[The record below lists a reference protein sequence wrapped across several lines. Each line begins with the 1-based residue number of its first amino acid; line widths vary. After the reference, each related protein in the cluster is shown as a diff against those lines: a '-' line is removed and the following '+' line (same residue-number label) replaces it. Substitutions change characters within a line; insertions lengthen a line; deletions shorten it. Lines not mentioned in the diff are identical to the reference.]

1 MQIRYLLGRNSKLKT
16 NSIRRSINSQ
26 MHNKRVQGM
35 TKYLVA
41 TFAALSLLIT
51 GTVFGNSSY
60 DKQKVVYHV
69 NYSDGKRAIG
79 AMRNAQN
86 HINALGQD
94 NYEIQFVLHGNGIEL
109 LRSVAQNNQD
119 AAGRI
124 DSLRGQGVD
133 FKICANTLKG
143 RKIALD
149 DLYFAEKSD
158 VVPSGVAEIGKLQQQ
173 GFVYLRP

>member
-1 MQIRYLLGRNSKLKT
+1 MKNALLSTFTILSLILSGWA
-16 NSIRRSINSQ
+16 
-26 MHNKRVQGM
+26 
-35 TKYLVA
+35 VA
-41 TFAALSLLIT
+41 TSPYA
-51 GTVFGNSSY
+51 
-60 DKQKVVYHV
+60 KQKVVYHV

-86 HINALGQD
+86 HINALGKD

-109 LRSVAQNNQD
+109 LRSVALNNSD

-124 DSLRGQGVD
+124 DSLKSQGVD

-149 DLYFAEKSD
+149 DLYFAEESD
-158 VVPSGVAEIGKLQQQ
+158 VVPSGVAEIGKLQQD

>member
-1 MQIRYLLGRNSKLKT
+1 
-16 NSIRRSINSQ
+16 
-26 MHNKRVQGM
+26 M

-41 TFAALSLLIT
+41 TVAALSLLIT

-124 DSLRGQGVD
+124 DSLRGQGID

-149 DLYFAEKSD
+149 ELYFAEESD